1 MTISKLGSSFLFAT
15 VCTIHQPSA
24 RIFELFDSVTVLA
37 FGETV
42 YKGRQKGIVSFLKN
56 FGFECPQHH
65 NPADFIIEV
74 ASEEHG
80 SIEPILDHWKSGNNQ
95 TAYSEPATRQVS
107 EEIKVPKF
115 ERSQSEPTKPSFRR
129 LYR

>member
-1 MTISKLGSSFLFAT
+1 M
-15 VCTIHQPSA
+15 CTIHQPSA

-42 YKGRQKGIVSFLKN
+42 YKGTQTGIVPFLKN

-80 SIEPILDHWKSGNNQ
+80 SIEPILHHWKSGNNQ

-107 EEIKVPKF
+107 EDIKVPKF